1 MLWINLS
8 KGKIMVAMIIM
19 VVEANNDG
27 NNIKYSFLVVLE
39 GGCCFFGE
47 GHQCGWAVFIKA

>member
-1 MLWINLS
+1 
-8 KGKIMVAMIIM
+8 MVAMIIM

-39 GGCCFFGE
+39 GGSCFFGE